1 MTNQLLEFERK
12 CASEL
17 NDDHYFPPID
27 KYISCFM
34 VCGIFQ
40 HLNFPYAQFATTDTS
55 LDEIFPQ
62 VWEAIKRLELI
73 GLKVLFLTSDGASLN
88 HKIYNLHQ
96 NKRGELVYKTPNI
109 FGNDSGFIYF
119 FVDAPHLLN
128 SEKLLCKFIWS
139 WTHEHYGLV

>member
-40 HLNFPYAQFATTDTS
+40 HLNFPYAQFATTGTS

-73 GLKVLFLTSDGASLN
+73 GLKVLFLTLE
-88 HKIYNLHQ
+88 L
-96 NKRGELVYKTPNI
+96 KRDHLSFFHYKHFAN
-109 FGNDSGFIYF
+109 
-119 FVDAPHLLN
+119 AP
-128 SEKLLCKFIWS
+128 S
-139 WTHEHYGLV
+139 